1 MPKNKKTLEEIE
13 ELIASEVNG
22 KEVNNWKFG
31 IELEY
36 GGYNNE
42 ISYNPEDENNLIET
56 IKEDCSVSGDGTEYN
71 LKPISFDELKSNKK
85 IIKALESFCY
95 RVANKNCT
103 LSKTAGMHIHF
114 SWDKEF
120 DTDDG
125 RDFGRI
131 LVDISNWLYNDWT
144 SQAHKFKC
152 MADTN
157 YTMPAGKGRQDL
169 TVPCELIQW
178 KKDKDTQWETNM
190 MKRLYEAFQFIYSVS
205 NRDGTE
211 QYGLGTGYTRG
222 YSRHKTLELRC
233 WRTSYDFREILARVF
248 IARFF
253 LQYILRIGL
262 YERNDYKE
270 ELKEMESIWDMI
282 NKPENAKL
290 KNMYEYLAYN
300 VRNKHKMGLPL
311 YMLINKLLTYNTQYA
326 AEIKKRSD
334 IYDKSLKKNTNAKKA
349 KEVFETIIKFDKEE
363 TEEQGDEDESRI

>member
-1 MPKNKKTLEEIE
+1 MNNKPTIEKIE
-13 ELIASEVNG
+13 ELLASEING

-36 GGYNNE
+36 GGCNNE
-42 ISYNPEDENNLIET
+42 ISYDVNDENNLIET
-56 IKEDCSVSGDGTEYN
+56 IKEDCSVAGDGTEYN
-71 LKPISFDELKSNKK
+71 LMPISFDDLKTNKK

-125 RDFGRI
+125 RIFGQL
-131 LVDISNWLYNDWT
+131 LVDMSRWLYADYDRKYKLKNMIKNGLPT
-144 SQAHKFKC
+144 SRERIC
-152 MADTN
+152 LN
-157 YTMPAGKGRQDL
+157 
-169 TVPCELIQW
+169 VPIEAIEW
-178 KKDKDTQWETNM
+178 AYKDDEENKWEINMIKK
-190 MKRLYEAFQFIYSVS
+190 LYEAFQFIYSVS

-233 WRTSYDFREILARVF
+233 WRTSYDYREIIARVF

-262 YERNDYKE
+262 YEKYGYTKELE
-270 ELKEMESIWDMI
+270 ELNSIWEII
-282 NKPENAKL
+282 NKPENKKL
-290 KNMYEYLAYN
+290 KSMYEYLAYN
-300 VRNKHKMGLPL
+300 ARNKHRMGLPL
-311 YMLINKLLTYNTQYA
+311 HMLMNKLITYNTQYA

-334 IYDKSLKKNTNAKKA
+334 IYEKALKKNTNAKKA
-349 KEVFETIIKFDKEE
+349 KEVFETIVNFEE
-363 TEEQGDEDESRI
+363 KGDEDESRI